1 LSNTSLIFALSRKQ
15 SKVMAKKREVI
26 GGEFVTIGARTHYVP
41 VYKEEEVDM
50 NPVEEKVVVPVK
62 EKEYKQE
69 IVNGAYYFQNGSS
82 GIMRYVRVDKNTGD
96 VIMSPGTPFYYWII
110 GILWDKRFL
119 RRGRCN
125 IVYKLIRIRAISQTT
140 SQGIYQGFRGM
151 FIYAAYD
158 SYIKSTIRID
168 NYDELYLMW
177 SGIIAF
183 ILLQV
188 FGMYSDKVDEQFL
201 IDQYNMHGLQSAV
214 TDAVNY

>member
-1 LSNTSLIFALSRKQ
+1 
-15 SKVMAKKREVI
+15 MAKKKEII
-26 GGEFVTIGARTHYVP
+26 GGEFVMRGGKAHYIP

-96 VIMSPGTPFYYWII
+96 VIMSPGTPFYYWIL

-125 IVYKLIRIRAISQTT
+125 IVYKLIRIRAISKTT
-140 SQGIYQGFRGM
+140 SQGIYHAFRGM

-188 FGMYSDKVDEQFL
+188 FGMYSDRIDERDL
-201 IDQYNMHGLQSAV
+201 IQEYNSNGLQAAV
-214 TDAVNY
+214 TYSVN

>member
-1 LSNTSLIFALSRKQ
+1 
-15 SKVMAKKREVI
+15 MAKKKEII
-26 GGEFVTIGARTHYVP
+26 GGEFVMRGGKAHYIP

-82 GIMRYVRVDKNTGD
+82 DIKRYVRVDKNTGD

-188 FGMYSDKVDEQFL
+188 FGMYSDRIDERDL
-201 IDQYNMHGLQSAV
+201 IQEYNSNGLQAAV
-214 TDAVNY
+214 TYSVK

>member
-1 LSNTSLIFALSRKQ
+1 
-15 SKVMAKKREVI
+15 MAKKKEII
-26 GGEFVTIGARTHYVP
+26 GGEFVMRGGKAHYIP

-69 IVNGAYYFQNGSS
+69 IVYGAYYYQNGSS
-82 GIMRYVRVDKNTGD
+82 GLKRYVRVDKNTGD

-151 FIYAAYD
+151 FIYTAFDAYLEAA
-158 SYIKSTIRID
+158 RWPD
-168 NYDELYLMW
+168 NFNHWCLMW

-188 FGMYSDKVDEQFL
+188 FGMYSDRIDERDL
-201 IDQYNMHGLQSAV
+201 IQEYNSNGLQAAV
-214 TDAVNY
+214 TYSVN

>member
-1 LSNTSLIFALSRKQ
+1 
-15 SKVMAKKREVI
+15 MAKKKEII
-26 GGEFVTIGARTHYVP
+26 GGEFVMRGGKAHYIP

-69 IVNGAYYFQNGSS
+69 IVYGAYYYQNGSS
-82 GIMRYVRVDKNTGD
+82 GLKRYVRVDKNTGD

-188 FGMYSDKVDEQFL
+188 FGMYSDRIDERDL
-201 IDQYNMHGLQSAV
+201 IQEYNSNGLQAAV
-214 TDAVNY
+214 TYSVK

>member
-1 LSNTSLIFALSRKQ
+1 
-15 SKVMAKKREVI
+15 MAKKKEII
-26 GGEFVTIGARTHYVP
+26 GGEFVMRGGKAHYIP

-125 IVYKLIRIRAISQTT
+125 IVYKLIRIRAISKTT
-140 SQGIYQGFRGM
+140 SQGIYHAFRGM

-188 FGMYSDKVDEQFL
+188 YGMYSDRIDERDL
-201 IDQYNMHGLQSAV
+201 IQEYNSNGLQAAV
-214 TDAVNY
+214 TYSVN